1 MPRPRRRP
9 STPPVAARR
18 DRRYAAAVTLAATYP
33 EHLEYLQ
40 RGTEAALAAH
50 GFDAVVLC
58 SGAAAS
64 RNRFDDQ
71 SWPVMPTPA
80 YAHWCPL
87 VEADAFVV
95 VRPGARPRL
104 VRTIVDDFWEVA
116 APPESNH
123 FWPCFELVEVSPGH
137 AGDAL
142 PGGKVAVITRDPG
155 ASPPGTVNPPAL
167 IAALDLLRTRKTA
180 YEIECLAEASRRGAR
195 GHLRAAELFRTQTP
209 SELDV
214 HLAFLAGSEQDDL
227 WAPYKGIVALGPH
240 AAVLHYVAY
249 TRERIAGDSSLLVD
263 AGAKCLGYGS
273 DITRSH
279 VRGDGAAAR
288 RFADLLD
295 RMEALQ
301 QEIIGRIKPGLPYEE
316 LHDDSHRLLAAA
328 LCELGI
334 GRGSADELVA
344 RGVTRALFPHGLG
357 HSLGVTVHDVGMKP
371 HPPRPE
377 NKFLRN
383 TSVIE
388 AGQVFTIEPGI
399 YMIDALL
406 APLQNDD
413 RRDLV
418 DWAQIAELR
427 PFGGIRIEDDVV
439 VEARGVRNL
448 TREAFAQ
455 A

>member
-1 MPRPRRRP
+1 
-9 STPPVAARR
+9 
-18 DRRYAAAVTLAATYP
+18 VTFTASYP

-71 SWPVMPTPA
+71 AWPVMPTPA

-87 VEADAFVV
+87 VEADAYVV

-116 APPESNH
+116 SPPESNH
-123 FWPCFELVEVSPGH
+123 FWPCFELVEVQPGH

-142 PGGKVAVITRDPG
+142 PGGNVAVITRDPG

-167 IAALDLLRTRKTA
+167 IAALDALRTKKTA
-180 YEIECLAEASRRGAR
+180 YEIECLAEASRRAAR
-195 GHLRAAELFRTQTP
+195 GHRRAAELFRSATP
-209 SELDV
+209 SELEV
-214 HLAFLAGSEQDDL
+214 HLAYLAASEQDDL
-227 WAPYKGIVALGPH
+227 WAPYKGIVALGNH
-240 AAVLHYVAY
+240 ASVLHFVAY
-249 TRERIAGDSSLLVD
+249 TRDHVAGDTSLLVD
-263 AGAKCLGYGS
+263 AGAKCQSYGS
-273 DITRSH
+273 DITRTH

-288 RFADLLD
+288 RFADLLG
-295 RMEALQ
+295 RMDALQ
-301 QEIIGRIKPGLPYEE
+301 QEIVRRIRPGMPYEE

-328 LCELGI
+328 LCEVGI
-334 GRGSADELVA
+334 GRCSAEELVE
-344 RGVTRALFPHGLG
+344 RGVTRALYPHGLG

-371 HPPRPE
+371 HPPRPD

-388 AGQVFTIEPGI
+388 PGQVFTIEPGV
-399 YMIDALL
+399 YVIDALL
-406 APLQNDD
+406 APLQADD

-418 DWAQIAELR
+418 DWGAIGELR
-427 PFGGIRIEDDVV
+427 PFGGIRVEDNIV
-439 VEARGVRNL
+439 VEPRGTRNL